1 MLQCNRYPSSAGI
14 NQDWWLDGRYE
25 RQFPNSET
33 GTRENTK
40 LQKQVDSLITENNNL
55 QQERYELQ
63 RLQELYQL
71 DKNYADYKKLLR
83 M

>member
-1 MLQCNRYPSSAGI
+1 MKDNFQTLKQVRA
-14 NQDWWLDGRYE
+14 
-25 RQFPNSET
+25 
-33 GTRENTK
+33 ENTK

>member
-1 MLQCNRYPSSAGI
+1 MKDNFQTLKQVRA
-14 NQDWWLDGRYE
+14 
-25 RQFPNSET
+25 
-33 GTRENTK
+33 ENTK

-63 RLQELYQL
+63 RLQELYSWTRTMRIT
-71 DKNYADYKKLLR
+71 KKLLR

>member
-1 MLQCNRYPSSAGI
+1 MGDMKDNFQTLKQVRA
-14 NQDWWLDGRYE
+14 
-25 RQFPNSET
+25 
-33 GTRENTK
+33 ENTK